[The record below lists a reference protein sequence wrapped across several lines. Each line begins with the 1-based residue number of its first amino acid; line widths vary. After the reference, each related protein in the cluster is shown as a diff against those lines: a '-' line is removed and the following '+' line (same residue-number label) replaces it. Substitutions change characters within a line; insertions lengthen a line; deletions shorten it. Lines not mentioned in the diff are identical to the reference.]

1 MVSAQ
6 RAAQS
11 RQPPAYL
18 LGAPMGAA
26 RDWGMREENQNPYW
40 SAGFQGVA
48 DRLWA
53 ETGFGPGD
61 VDVAQIYENMT
72 GMGVSAI
79 IEHGFCSL
87 QDAAEFIRF
96 DNLIAPGG
104 ALPINTSGGNLA
116 EGFIHGMSLVNEAV
130 RQIRGTSTNQVPG
143 AALSL
148 MTGGPG
154 DPVVST
160 ALLGSADT
168 L

>member
-1 MVSAQ
+1 
-6 RAAQS
+6 
-11 RQPPAYL
+11 
-18 LGAPMGAA
+18 
-26 RDWGMREENQNPYW
+26 
-40 SAGFQGVA
+40 
-48 DRLWA
+48 
-53 ETGFGPGD
+53 
-61 VDVAQIYENMT
+61 MT

-79 IEHGFCSL
+79 IEHGFCTL
-87 QDAAEFIRF
+87 ENAAEFITF
-96 DNLIAPGG
+96 DNLIAPHG

-130 RQIRGTSTNQVPG
+130 RQIRGTSPNQVRG